1 MIKIVSDSQ
10 IPNIKQKLSEF
21 FADEYSLENF
31 VYDELTSN
39 DLKDVDALLVR
50 STIQV
55 DKKLCDHSSIKFVGS
70 ATAGIDHLDIEYLDA
85 QNISWS
91 HAPGCNA
98 FSVIHYVMAAIGE
111 LIQEGLFSV
120 RQSIGIIG
128 YGNIGKRLYKLLS
141 ALNIEVYAYDP
152 LLEDSHLVTMEKVLA
167 CDLLTIHVPFSTEGI
182 YPTRRLLN
190 QSHSSFLKDKILI
203 NTSRGEVVCEKLIT
217 ESNNL
222 IYVADVWV
230 DEPIPS
236 KTTIQN
242 AFISTPHIAG
252 YSIEGKMNGTGVI
265 ALECAKTFNCLKDS
279 GSTNNQLMNWPH
291 GVENIVRDMH
301 AHGFPLAMFKS
312 ELDLCAISNEFKD
325 ISTHNLA
332 DGFKALRANHPPRHD
347 FNAYSYQDIVDLD
360 ESINLD
366 FFNSLRSLK

>member
-1 MIKIVSDSQ
+1 MIKIASDSQ
-10 IPNIKQKLSEF
+10 IPNIQQKLSEF
-21 FADEYSLENF
+21 FADEYSLEYF

-39 DLKDVDALLVR
+39 DLKNVDALLVR

-55 DKKLCDHSSIKFVGS
+55 GEKLCDHSSIKFVGS
-70 ATAGIDHLDIEYLDA
+70 ATAGINHLDTEYLDA

-98 FSVIHYVMAAIGE
+98 FSVIHYVMAALGE

-128 YGNIGKRLYKLLS
+128 YGNIGKRLYQLLS

-152 LLEDSHLVTMEKVLA
+152 LLKHSHLVTMEKVLA
-167 CDLLTIHVPFSTEGI
+167 CDLITIHVPYSTEGV
-182 YPTRRLLN
+182 YPTSDLLN

-203 NTSRGEVVCEKLIT
+203 NTSRGGVVCEKLVT

-230 DEPIPS
+230 DEPTPS

-265 ALECAKTFNCLKDS
+265 ASECAKAFNCLKDS
-279 GSTNNQLMNWPH
+279 GSSNNQLMNWPH
-291 GVENIVRDMH
+291 GLENIVRDMH
-301 AHGFPLAMFKS
+301 AYGFPLAMFKS
-312 ELDLCAISNEFKD
+312 ELDLSAISNAFKD
-325 ISTHNLA
+325 ISTHTLA
-332 DGFKALRANHPPRHD
+332 DGFKDLRVKHSPRHD
-347 FNAYSYQDIVDLD
+347 FNAYSYQDIVGLD

>member
-128 YGNIGKRLYKLLS
+128 YGNIGKRLYQLLS
-141 ALNIEVYAYDP
+141 ALNIEVYACDP
-152 LLEDSHLVTMEKVLA
+152 LLQDTHLVTMEKVLS
-167 CDLLTIHVPFSTEGI
+167 CDLITIHVPYSKEGA
-182 YPTRRLLN
+182 YPTSDLLN
-190 QSHSSFLKDKILI
+190 QSHSSFLKNKILI
-203 NTSRGEVVCEKLIT
+203 NTSRGGVVCEKLVT
-217 ESNNL
+217 ESNDL
-222 IYVADVWV
+222 IYVVDVWA
-230 DEPIPS
+230 DEPTPS

-265 ALECAKTFNCLKDS
+265 ASECAKAFNCLKESDS
-279 GSTNNQLMNWPH
+279 INKQLMNWPH
-291 GVENIVRDMH
+291 GLEGIVRDMH

-312 ELDLCAISNEFKD
+312 ELDLSAISNEFKD

>member
-1 MIKIVSDSQ
+1 MIKIASDSQ
-10 IPNIKQKLSEF
+10 IPNIQQKLSEF
-21 FADEYSLENF
+21 FADEYSLEYF

-39 DLKDVDALLVR
+39 DLKNVDALLVR
-50 STIQV
+50 STTQV
-55 DKKLCDHSSIKFVGS
+55 GKKLCDHSSIKFVGS
-70 ATAGIDHLDIEYLDA
+70 ATAGINHLDTEYLDA

-98 FSVIHYVMAAIGE
+98 FSVIHYVMAALGE

-128 YGNIGKRLYKLLS
+128 YGNIGKRLYQLLS

-152 LLEDSHLVTMEKVLA
+152 LLKHSHLVTMEKVLA
-167 CDLLTIHVPFSTEGI
+167 CDLITIHVPYSTEGV
-182 YPTRRLLN
+182 YPTSDLLN

-203 NTSRGEVVCEKLIT
+203 NTSRGGVVCEKLVT
-217 ESNNL
+217 ESSNL

-230 DEPIPS
+230 DEPTPS

-265 ALECAKTFNCLKDS
+265 ASECAKAFNCLKDS
-279 GSTNNQLMNWPH
+279 GSSNNQLMNWPH
-291 GVENIVRDMH
+291 GLENIVRDMH
-301 AHGFPLAMFKS
+301 SYGFPLAMFKS
-312 ELDLCAISNEFKD
+312 ELDLSAISNAFKD
-325 ISTHNLA
+325 ISTHTLA
-332 DGFKALRANHPPRHD
+332 DGFKDLRVKHSPRHD
-347 FNAYSYQDIVDLD
+347 FNAYSYQDIVGLD

>member
-1 MIKIVSDSQ
+1 LIKIASDSQ
-10 IPNIKQKLSEF
+10 IPNIQQKLSEF
-21 FADEYSLENF
+21 FADEYSLEYF

-39 DLKDVDALLVR
+39 DLKNVDALLVR

-55 DKKLCDHSSIKFVGS
+55 GKKLCDHSSIKFVGS
-70 ATAGIDHLDIEYLDA
+70 ATAGINHLDTEYLDA

-98 FSVIHYVMAAIGE
+98 FSVIHYVMAALGE

-128 YGNIGKRLYKLLS
+128 YGNIGKRLYQLLS

-152 LLEDSHLVTMEKVLA
+152 LLKHSHLVTMEKVLA
-167 CDLLTIHVPFSTEGI
+167 CDLITIHVPYSTEGV
-182 YPTRRLLN
+182 YPTSQLIN
-190 QSHSSFLKDKILI
+190 QSHRSFLKDKILI
-203 NTSRGEVVCEKLIT
+203 NTSRGGVVCEKLVT

-230 DEPIPS
+230 DEPTPS
-236 KTTIQN
+236 ITAIKN
-242 AFISTPHIAG
+242 SFIATPHIAG

-265 ALECAKTFNCLKDS
+265 ASECAKAFNCLKDS
-279 GSTNNQLMNWPH
+279 GSSNNQLMNWPH
-291 GVENIVRDMH
+291 GLENIVRDMH
-301 AHGFPLAMFKS
+301 SYGFPLAMFNS
-312 ELDLCAISNEFKD
+312 ELDLSAISNAFKD
-325 ISTHNLA
+325 ISTHTLA
-332 DGFKALRANHPPRHD
+332 DGFKDLRVKHSPRHD
-347 FNAYSYQDIVDLD
+347 FNAYSYQDIVGLD

>member
-1 MIKIVSDSQ
+1 LIKIASDSQ
-10 IPNIKQKLSEF
+10 IPNIQQKLSEF
-21 FADEYSLENF
+21 FADEYSLEYF
-31 VYDELTSN
+31 IYDELTSN
-39 DLKDVDALLVR
+39 DLKNVDALLVR

-55 DKKLCDHSSIKFVGS
+55 GKKLCDHSSIKFVGS
-70 ATAGIDHLDIEYLDA
+70 ATAGINHLDTEYLDA

-98 FSVIHYVMAAIGE
+98 FSVIHYVMAALGE

-128 YGNIGKRLYKLLS
+128 YGNIGKRLYQLLS

-152 LLEDSHLVTMEKVLA
+152 LLKHSHLVTMEKVLA
-167 CDLLTIHVPFSTEGI
+167 CDLITIHVPYSTEGV
-182 YPTRRLLN
+182 YPTSDLLN

-203 NTSRGEVVCEKLIT
+203 NTSRGGVVCEKLVT
-217 ESNNL
+217 ESSNL

-230 DEPIPS
+230 DEPTPS

-265 ALECAKTFNCLKDS
+265 ASECAKAFNCLKDS
-279 GSTNNQLMNWPH
+279 GSSNNQLMNWPH
-291 GVENIVRDMH
+291 GLENIVRDMH
-301 AHGFPLAMFKS
+301 AYGFPLAMFKS
-312 ELDLCAISNEFKD
+312 ELDLSAISNAFKD
-325 ISTHNLA
+325 ISTHTLA
-332 DGFKALRANHPPRHD
+332 DGFKDLRVKHSPRHD
-347 FNAYSYQDIVDLD
+347 FNAYSYQDIVGLD